1 MKVNVLKKLI
11 AEVVRKEV
19 KVVVREE
26 LAKFKMDDVLGESKS
41 PSLSDAVQPKKMV
54 QPKNKKQYTSNSALN
69 EILNSTVGGI
79 QQGGDGIENIYEGVD
94 ANNEEWP
101 SLGGQTMTTSNYGAM
116 MNGGIPNQNN
126 QNAQSVAHL
135 PDDNPV
141 KRALT
146 RNYGDVMA
154 AVEKKKGGSPLKG

>member
-1 MKVNVLKKLI
+1 
-11 AEVVRKEV
+11 
-19 KVVVREE
+19 
-26 LAKFKMDDVLGESKS
+26 
-41 PSLSDAVQPKKMV
+41 
-54 QPKNKKQYTSNSALN
+54 
-69 EILNSTVGGI
+69 
-79 QQGGDGIENIYEGVD
+79 
-94 ANNEEWP
+94 
-101 SLGGQTMTTSNYGAM
+101 MTTSNYGAM

-141 KRALT
+141 KKALT